1 MAKKKMTPSE
11 AAAARRPD
19 DWVSPEAERQAAKQS
34 EKTQKV
40 EVGSSTMRR
49 AIKDEGNRGLYIIF
63 IIIFV
68 AMGVAAP
75 FLVVYF
81 SQFFGVS

>member
-19 DWVSPEAERQAAKQS
+19 DWVSPEAERQAAKKE
-34 EKTQKV
+34 EKPVKV
-40 EVGSSTMRR
+40 DVGPKNLRE
-49 AIKDEGNRGLYIIF
+49 AAKDDTNRGLYLLFIAIF
-63 IIIFV
+63 IC
-68 AMGVAAP
+68 MGAAAP

-81 SQFFGVS
+81 SQLLGTA